1 MRQLVSDV
9 NDRSNGSEITASL
22 PINKQ
27 LLSKDTKLEYVP
39 TEKKNRILFYY
50 TYKVLKQ
57 VPPQIGISSKS
68 MSIMNSFAT
77 DLFARITNDAIKLSH
92 FNKNKTLN
100 DKEKNIALERV
111 KILES
116 GVPSFSSYTQQP
128 KHRFAKRLETEYKN
142 ASVFS
147 LLENT
152 IGMNRF
158 WIQTGSKPDALKKVV
173 LENSVSNA
181 RKNKQLDDLIEFCAE
196 QTKNIIKIIDPHFLI
211 ILGTPARECLGNW
224 HAPKSISVNFAKH
237 PDRSSELS
245 KVLLDIKPA
254 LDILS

>member
-1 MRQLVSDV
+1 MNKIKSINYIYKDFKLLFNKKKCPELFEAMGAAEQDYFPHSLGHFAILYTRVPREARPKLMLVGNNPSWFIDV
-9 NDRSNGSEITASL
+9 
-22 PINKQ
+22 
-27 LLSKDTKLEYVP
+27 
-39 TEKKNRILFYY
+39 
-50 TYKVLKQ
+50 
-57 VPPQIGISSKS
+57 
-68 MSIMNSFAT
+68 
-77 DLFARITNDAIKLSH
+77 
-92 FNKNKTLN
+92 NKNKTLN

-111 KILES
+111 KILER

-152 IGMNRF
+152 VGMNRF
-158 WIQTGSKPDALKKVV
+158 WIQTGSKPDALKNVV

-237 PDRSSELS
+237 PDRSTELS